1 VARVCQLFPGR
12 VVVRRG
18 DCDLEALSRCV
29 DIARIIRPLPAQKKD
44 LGASAGFADTGFA
57 NAEFR
62 AALLEPAWRAVL
74 LAGASVLGRRARAAY
89 AKTEIIDECLQGV
102 FGLAYG
108 NEQQQRCYT
117 CFATQLPQ
125 ETFGRIRET
134 CPTVVNHL
142 YSYRGQNDLM
152 IVSRYPLKNEQ
163 IWLVPGGWGNR
174 GILSA
179 TAELPNG
186 SELDLFCNHLTNIPR
201 SLAWPYT
208 GQYGNGET
216 GQEAWEEEQFLQTQK
231 LIAFVE
237 NVSADRPA
245 IILGDMNSGYPYP
258 PDPSFEET
266 VRAIN
271 LLESSFTPAY
281 TDDYVPVCTYC
292 DTNPLN
298 DIEPDRSRWIDHI
311 LLQNIPVEAVKA
323 THVRRR

>member
-1 VARVCQLFPGR
+1 MESYGLPPGLPIDTAHVTSTAVTDEQVHAAHIAVQNIDRADVA
-12 VVVRRG
+12 
-18 DCDLEALSRCV
+18 
-29 DIARIIRPLPAQKKD
+29 
-44 LGASAGFADTGFA
+44 ASHGPP
-57 NAEFR
+57 R
-62 AALLEPAWRAVL
+62 
-74 LAGASVLGRRARAAY
+74 
-89 AKTEIIDECLQGV
+89 
-102 FGLAYG
+102 
-108 NEQQQRCYT
+108 
-117 CFATQLPQ
+117 
-125 ETFGRIRET
+125 
-134 CPTVVNHL
+134 
-142 YSYRGQNDLM
+142 
-152 IVSRYPLKNEQ
+152 
-163 IWLVPGGWGNR
+163 GGWGNR

-186 SELDLFCNHLTNIPR
+186 SELDLFCNHLTKIPR
-201 SLAWPYT
+201 SFAWPYT

-298 DIEPDRSRWIDHI
+298 DIEPDGSRWIDHI